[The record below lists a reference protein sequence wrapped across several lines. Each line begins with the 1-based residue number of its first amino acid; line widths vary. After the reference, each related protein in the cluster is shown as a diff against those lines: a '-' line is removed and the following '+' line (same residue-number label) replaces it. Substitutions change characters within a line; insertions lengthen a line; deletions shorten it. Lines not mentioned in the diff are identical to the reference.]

1 MRRLLAVFLALA
13 VGVVVAGIYIPS
25 DAATV
30 GGAPISLHS
39 LDAELTAVAQS
50 PDYVCFLSEER
61 ALAGGSPV
69 PVLGAGAAGSS
80 TGVYDTTFV
89 DDWLAS
95 MLTDRVAAQLAA
107 RRGLRVGAPVLAE
120 ADAVLSRRITA
131 VLGQYATDT
140 GAGVPGCG
148 GSGSAVLASMPGW
161 FAHRQVAAEAD
172 QALLDA
178 RAAGGGL
185 GKAGI
190 AAYFASHGRTFSRDC
205 LSVIVLRTASAADA
219 AKAAISHGAGFAREA
234 SAVSITS
241 GTGARGGAAGCGLVV
256 GTFLAPYLAKLP
268 VQAVSSPFHARGVWW
283 LVTVTSRT
291 AVPLSGVRGIVLTA
305 MVQAGQASVD
315 AELSVALRRDHVTVD
330 ARYGTAEPRARTLI
344 LPPVG
349 PPRGALV
356 SPSADRATAR
366 SAAG

>member
-13 VGVVVAGIYIPS
+13 VGVVVSGIYIPS

-39 LDAELTAVAQS
+39 LDTELTAVAQS

-89 DDWLAS
+89 DDWLTS

-107 RRGLRVGAPVLAE
+107 RRVLAE
-120 ADAVLSRRITA
+120 AYAVLSRRITA

-140 GAGVPGCG
+140 GTNVPGCG

-161 FAHRQVAAEAD
+161 FVHRQVVAEAD

-178 RAAGGGL
+178 RAAGAGL

-190 AAYFASHGRTFSRDC
+190 AAYFASHGRTFARDC

-219 AKAAISHGAGFAREA
+219 AEAAISRGAGFAQEA
-234 SAVSITS
+234 SAVSLTT

-256 GTFLAPYLAKLP
+256 GTFLAPHLAKLP
-268 VQAVSSPFHARGVWW
+268 VHAVSSPFHARGVWW

-291 AVPLSGVRGIVLTA
+291 TVPLSSVRGIVLTA
-305 MVQAGQASVD
+305 IVQAGQASVD
-315 AELSVALRRDHVTVD
+315 AELSVALRRAHVTVD
-330 ARYGTAEPRARTLI
+330 ARYGTAEPRARALI
-344 LPPVG
+344 LPPVP

-356 SPSADRATAR
+356 SPSADRVPAR
-366 SAAG
+366 AAAG